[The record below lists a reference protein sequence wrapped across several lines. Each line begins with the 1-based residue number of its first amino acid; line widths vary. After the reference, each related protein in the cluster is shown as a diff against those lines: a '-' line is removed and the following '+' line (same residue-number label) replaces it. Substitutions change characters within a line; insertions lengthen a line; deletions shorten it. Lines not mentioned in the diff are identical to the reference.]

1 MGRLTMKEE
10 YREVIFSLPKPPSL
24 NKFYAGKH
32 FAIRMKYKKDY
43 NVHVKKQLDDS
54 KKYFKGFNIRV
65 KHDDEF
71 IEKDEVLVTLKLNN
85 CTEQL

>member
-1 MGRLTMKEE
+1 M
-10 YREVIFSLPKPPSL
+10 
-24 NKFYAGKH
+24 
-32 FAIRMKYKKDY
+32 
-43 NVHVKKQLDDS
+43 
-54 KKYFKGFNIRV
+54 KYFKGFNIRV